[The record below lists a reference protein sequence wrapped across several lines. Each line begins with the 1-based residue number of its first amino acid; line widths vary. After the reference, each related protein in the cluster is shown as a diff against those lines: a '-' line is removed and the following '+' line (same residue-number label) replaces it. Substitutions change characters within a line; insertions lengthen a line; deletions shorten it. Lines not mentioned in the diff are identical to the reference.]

1 MLSKLLES
9 RWVNRL
15 YHAIHKV
22 FVFDVTALF
31 YSGLSFILIVLY
43 FYGQMYVVNHL
54 EYPESYF
61 IGPGSFYDVV
71 YLLGKNDHVIAP
83 LIVTTL
89 FFIMPLLLSLGS
101 IVRFKSRGRYFLI
114 SVSTM
119 SVIFVSLYTFVIN
132 KRDYR
137 FYPVNYFNM
146 TSLVTLFIL
155 SVMLLYAGYLIYQK
169 QKIDKGE
176 SLDAQN

>member
-9 RWVNRL
+9 RWFNRC

-31 YSGLSFILIVLY
+31 YSGLSVILILLY
-43 FYGQMYVVNHL
+43 FYGQMYIVNRL

-61 IGPGSFYDVV
+61 VGPGSFYDVV

-83 LIVTTL
+83 LLVTAL
-89 FFIMPLLLSLGS
+89 FLIIPIIISLGS
-101 IVRFKSRGRYFLI
+101 IVRFKFRGRYFFITVL
-114 SVSTM
+114 TM
-119 SVIFVSLYTFVIN
+119 SIIYIGLYTFVIN
-132 KRDYR
+132 RRDYR

-146 TSLVTLFIL
+146 TSLVMFFIL
-155 SVMLLYAGYLIYQK
+155 SMMLLYAGYLIYQK
-169 QKIDKGE
+169 QKIDRGDI
-176 SLDAQN
+176 LDE

>member
-1 MLSKLLES
+1 
-9 RWVNRL
+9 
-15 YHAIHKV
+15 
-22 FVFDVTALF
+22 
-31 YSGLSFILIVLY
+31 
-43 FYGQMYVVNHL
+43 
-54 EYPESYF
+54 
-61 IGPGSFYDVV
+61 
-71 YLLGKNDHVIAP
+71 
-83 LIVTTL
+83 
-89 FFIMPLLLSLGS
+89 MPLLLSLGS

-119 SVIFVSLYTFVIN
+119 SVIFVGLYTFVIN

-169 QKIDKGE
+169 QK
-176 SLDAQN
+176 N